1 MLTNVRVRE
10 HFTGPF
16 PDKFLFKL
24 TICTKMNYTP
34 SMLIQRTLQ
43 TELIRLADQY
53 PVITIIGPRQSGK
66 STLAKM
72 AFPAKPYVSL
82 EHLAMRDFAL
92 SDPAGFI
99 NTHAKDGAILDEIQ
113 RVPGLLSEI
122 QVRVDARPEL
132 KGAFILTG
140 SHQLMLME
148 SVTQSLAGRTAILKL
163 LPFSL
168 AERAEISGPPSDIP
182 QLLFTGFYPRI
193 IADALD
199 PVEALSFYISTYIER
214 DVREIMAIKD
224 LTLFSRFLRLC
235 AGRSGQI
242 LNASSLAADA
252 GINHNTA
259 RSWLSL
265 LEASFIIT
273 TLQPHFANF
282 NKRLVKAPKLYFWDV
297 GLACHLLGIEH
308 AGQIASHPLVGAL
321 FETFV
326 VTELMK
332 QRLNRVREPKLY
344 YWRDNA
350 GHEVDVL
357 YESVGGIIPIEIKL
371 GATIQ
376 REAWKGIDYYRSLN
390 AQASPGMVIYGGDER
405 QERSNGLRI
414 SGFRDIG
421 DLMESCSRSLV

>member
-1 MLTNVRVRE
+1 
-10 HFTGPF
+10 
-16 PDKFLFKL
+16 
-24 TICTKMNYTP
+24 
-34 SMLIQRTLQ
+34 MLIQRNIHAD
-43 TELIRLADQY
+43 LIRLAGQY

-72 AFPAKPYVSL
+72 AFPDKQYVSL
-82 EHLAMRDFAL
+82 EQLALRDFAH
-92 SDPAGFI
+92 SDPVGFL

-140 SHQLMLME
+140 SHQLLLME
-148 SVTQSLAGRTAILKL
+148 SVNQSLAGRTAILKL
-163 LPFSL
+163 LPFTF
-168 AERAEISGPPSDIP
+168 AECSIFGGAPPDIP
-182 QLLFTGFYPRI
+182 QILFNGFYPRI
-193 IADALD
+193 IADKLD
-199 PVEALSFYISTYIER
+199 PVEALSFYVTTYVER

-224 LTLFSRFLRLC
+224 LTIFSRFLRLC
-235 AGRSGQI
+235 AGRTGQI

-273 TLQPHFANF
+273 LLQPHHNNF
-282 NKRLVKAPKLYFWDV
+282 NKRLIKAPKLYFWDV
-297 GLACHLLGIEH
+297 GLASYLLGIERSE
-308 AGQIASHPLVGAL
+308 QIGSHPLVGAL

-332 QRLNRVREPKLY
+332 QRLNRVRDPRLY

-350 GHEVDVL
+350 GHEVDL
-357 YESVGGIIPIEIKL
+357 LFETTDGILPIEIKL
-371 GATIQ
+371 GATVQ
-376 REAWKGIDYYRSLN
+376 RDVWKGIDYYRLLN
-390 AQASPGMVIYGGDER
+390 QSALPGVVVYGGNEL

-414 SGFRDIG
+414 IGFPHIG
-421 DLMESCSRSLV
+421 GITDNVTRNPNS

>member
-1 MLTNVRVRE
+1 
-10 HFTGPF
+10 
-16 PDKFLFKL
+16 
-24 TICTKMNYTP
+24 
-34 SMLIQRTLQ
+34 MLIQREIQ
-43 TELIRLADQY
+43 ADLIRLAGQY

-66 STLAKM
+66 STLTRM
-72 AFPAKPYVSL
+72 AFPDKPYVSL
-82 EHLAMRDFAL
+82 EQLSLRDFAL
-92 SDPAGFI
+92 TDPVGFL

-122 QVRVDARPEL
+122 QVRVDARPEQ

-140 SHQLMLME
+140 SHQFMLME

-168 AERAEISGPPSDIP
+168 AERTVLAGTVPDIP
-182 QLLFTGFYPRI
+182 ELLFKGFYPRI
-193 IADALD
+193 FADNLN
-199 PVEALSFYISTYIER
+199 PTEALSFYVTTYVER

-224 LTLFSRFLRLC
+224 LTIFSRFLRLC
-235 AGRSGQI
+235 AGRTGQI

-273 TLQPHFANF
+273 LLQPHFNNF
-282 NKRLVKAPKLYFWDV
+282 NKRLIKASKLYFWDV
-297 GLACHLLGIEH
+297 GLACHLLGVER
-308 AGQIASHPLVGAL
+308 AEQVASHPLVGAL
-321 FETFV
+321 FETYV

-332 QRLNRVREPKLY
+332 QRLNRVREPRLY

-350 GHEVDVL
+350 GHEVDLL
-357 YESVGGIIPIEIKL
+357 YESADGITPIEIKL

-376 REAWKGIDYYRSLN
+376 PEAWKGIDYYRSLN
-390 AQASPGMVIYGGDER
+390 PNASPGIVVYGGGEP
-405 QERSNGLRI
+405 QERSSGLRI
-414 SGFRDIG
+414 AGFSRIG
-421 DLMESCSRSLV
+421 TLMDSCTGTT